1 MAQLLNGS
9 ICLEDLFTGKVAKGS
24 NGKHYI
30 CLEDLNEIPFNVGKS
45 NGKHYVS
52 LSIWINDEADEYQNN
67 GSFSLRQSQQ
77 ERESQSKKVYCGN
90 LKYVD
95 TNQAR
100 SQGVKQTGPSMAD
113 KAQAA
118 KVPPK
123 GIGPKDDLPF

>member
-9 ICLEDLFTGKVAKGS
+9 ICIEDLFYGKVAKGS
-24 NGKHYI
+24 NGKHYV

-77 ERESQSKKVYCGN
+77 QREAQEKKKYVGN
-90 LKYVD
+90 LKFVEAK
-95 TNQAR
+95 QASSR
-100 SQGVKQTGPSMAD
+100 GVKQSGPAP
-113 KAQAA
+113 A
-118 KVPPK
+118 KDWNDEVP
-123 GIGPKDDLPF
+123 F